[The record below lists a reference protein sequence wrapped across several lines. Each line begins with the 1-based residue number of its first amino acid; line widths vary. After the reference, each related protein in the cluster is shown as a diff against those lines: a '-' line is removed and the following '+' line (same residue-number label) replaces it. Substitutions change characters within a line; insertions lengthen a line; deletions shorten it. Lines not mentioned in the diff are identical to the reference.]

1 MEKECSK
8 CLQKFHT
15 THEDATV
22 CPSCLRSEFTVKATV
37 LDDNERA
44 ELAAEY
50 KESIKRQS
58 ARAESFNGVYA
69 SGTAFS
75 VAGKLRFAL
84 GLVIFLVCC
93 FLFLVS
99 DRENGIKFLIDL
111 DMESQRLFSMILC
124 VVSAVLV
131 ASSSVR
137 FKVAVRLLALVIAA
151 VGWFLPDMLAAALRA
166 KQVAT
171 VALPESAPGKPET
184 PDKTGPSTEP
194 VMTEEDLQVFYTL
207 RSSSHRISHYAVFMD
222 NQDSRARALVRE
234 ALNRLLEAEYTRAYT
249 RANGALY
256 VIVNA
261 PGERRSIS
269 ALLSRFGTVTHAD
282 ISRGVYEVRFDA
294 DRANLVSQYSPD
306 VLSSPL
312 NSSYVTANLSELRC
326 LDPMRVRMS
335 ARSLAGSNVR
345 VLRREIR
352 DTLVEVL
359 QDPWTT
365 EPDTYSALIDA
376 LVTYCGTRDAAATQL
391 CLKYFEARRAL
402 HRDASPEV
410 TMYLIREVPDAMVN
424 PILDLWC
431 ENPIAWT
438 DMLNQ
443 LGYRVQ
449 APLVE
454 RLTTATNIRVISTI
468 LKYFEERGTPEA
480 LPAVEPFLE
489 HSDSIIRHSA
499 RTAQSALLSRQK

>member
-1 MEKECSK
+1 
-8 CLQKFHT
+8 
-15 THEDATV
+15 
-22 CPSCLRSEFTVKATV
+22 
-37 LDDNERA
+37 
-44 ELAAEY
+44 
-50 KESIKRQS
+50 
-58 ARAESFNGVYA
+58 
-69 SGTAFS
+69 
-75 VAGKLRFAL
+75 
-84 GLVIFLVCC
+84 
-93 FLFLVS
+93 
-99 DRENGIKFLIDL
+99 
-111 DMESQRLFSMILC
+111 
-124 VVSAVLV
+124 
-131 ASSSVR
+131 
-137 FKVAVRLLALVIAA
+137 
-151 VGWFLPDMLAAALRA
+151 
-166 KQVAT
+166 
-171 VALPESAPGKPET
+171 
-184 PDKTGPSTEP
+184 
-194 VMTEEDLQVFYTL
+194 
-207 RSSSHRISHYAVFMD
+207 
-222 NQDSRARALVRE
+222 
-234 ALNRLLEAEYTRAYT
+234 
-249 RANGALY
+249 
-256 VIVNA
+256 
-261 PGERRSIS
+261 
-269 ALLSRFGTVTHAD
+269 
-282 ISRGVYEVRFDA
+282 
-294 DRANLVSQYSPD
+294 
-306 VLSSPL
+306 
-312 NSSYVTANLSELRC
+312 
-326 LDPMRVRMS
+326 MRVRMS

-468 LKYFEERGTPEA
+468 LKYLEERGTPEA
-480 LPAVEPFLE
+480 LPAVESFLE